1 MCNRLPFIAMFL
13 CFACC
18 LAFGQDLQMQVP
30 PPQGAIVGQ
39 AYTLPLTVTGG
50 VTPYTWSIVSGD
62 LPPGLRVQPHK
73 GNIVGTPTTAGTYHF
88 TVSITD
94 SSIPQLEL
102 HRDFNIQVIEGITVN
117 WQDAP
122 AVHGNK
128 LSGSAVVSNQT
139 GDEFVLTVIVVA
151 VNRIGRATAL
161 GYQHFKI
168 PAGGSSPV
176 IPFGSSPGM
185 GTYYVRVD
193 AIAHRTGKKHIFR
206 ASKQTSANLTVSD
219 L

>member
-1 MCNRLPFIAMFL
+1 MRNRPILVVAFVL
-13 CFACC
+13 CVACM
-18 LAFGQDLQMQVP
+18 AFGQDLHMQVP

-39 AYTLPLTVTGG
+39 DFTMPLTVTGG
-50 VTPYTWSIVSGD
+50 IMSYTWQLVSGD
-62 LPPGLRVQPHK
+62 LPPGLRVQQHK
-73 GNIVGTPTTAGTYHF
+73 GAIVGTPTTTGTYHF
-88 TVSITD
+88 TIAVTD
-94 SSIPQLEL
+94 SSIPQQQLK
-102 HRDFNIQVIEGITVN
+102 RDLTIQVIEGITVD

-128 LSGSAVVSNQT
+128 LSGSALITNHT

-151 VNRIGRATAL
+151 VNQNGRATAL

-168 PAGGSSPV
+168 PGGSSSPV

-185 GTYYVRVD
+185 GTYYVRID
-193 AIAHRTGKKHIFR
+193 AVAHRTGKKHIFR
-206 ASKQTSANLTVSD
+206 ASKQTPADLKLTQ

>member
-1 MCNRLPFIAMFL
+1 MRNRLPFIAMFL

-50 VTPYTWSIVSGD
+50 ITPYTWSIVSGN

-73 GNIVGTPTTAGTYHF
+73 GNLTGTPTTAGTYHF
-88 TVSITD
+88 TISVTD

-102 HRDFNIQVIEGITVN
+102 HREFNIQVIEGITVN

-122 AVHGNK
+122 AVNGNK

-151 VNRIGRATAL
+151 VNQIGRATAL

-168 PAGGSSPV
+168 PAGSSSPV

-185 GTYYVRVD
+185 GTYFVRVD
-193 AIAHRTGKKHIFR
+193 AVAHRTGKKHIFR
-206 ASKQTSANLTVSD
+206 ASKQTSANLKISD